1 MSNKMTRRRFLRKS
15 LFAPMAAASFY
26 NTLPTPN
33 VNASSSAQNSS
44 AANLPL
50 RKIGSVSV
58 SRLIIG
64 GNPISGNAH
73 SRDLPYVSSLMSRY
87 FTDEKCIETL
97 HLCEECGIN
106 TAQFRTDSHIVRI
119 LDKYWKQGG
128 KMQWIAQIK
137 PRKLDISDIMNDI
150 KMAFDNGAMGGY
162 LQGQV
167 SDGLVQQGRIDLVR
181 KALEYIKDKGSIA
194 GIGGH
199 LLDVII
205 ACEKAGMEPDFY
217 MKTLHRGD
225 YWSANKQPQNDNI
238 WSVTPEKTIEF
249 MKKVNRPWI
258 AFKVLAA
265 GAIHPREGFKYAFE
279 NGADFICVG
288 MFDFQVRE
296 NVIIA
301 KDILNKTSQYTSTDS
316 LINQSE

>member
-1 MSNKMTRRRFLRKS
+1 MPNKLTRREFLDKS
-15 LFAPMAAASFY
+15 LAASIFA
-26 NTLPTPN
+26 TST
-33 VNASSSAQNSS
+33 SAIS
-44 AANLPL
+44 ATGKSQAGNLPL
-50 RKIGSVSV
+50 RKISNISI

-73 SRDLPYVSSLMSRY
+73 SRDLPYVSSLMRKY
-87 FTDEKCIETL
+87 FTDGKCVETL
-97 HLCEECGIN
+97 QICEQCGIN
-106 TAQFRTDSHIVRI
+106 TAQLRTDSHIVRI

-128 KMQWIAQIK
+128 KMKWIAQIK
-137 PRKLDISDIMNDI
+137 PRKPDISDIMNDI
-150 KMAFDNGAMGGY
+150 RMAFDNGAIGGY

-167 SDGLVQQGRIDLVR
+167 ADRLVQNGCIDLVR
-181 KALEYIKDKGSIA
+181 KGWEDIKANGTIA
-194 GIGGH
+194 GVGARS
-199 LLDVII
+199 LDVII
-205 ACEKAGMEPDFY
+205 ACEKAGLKPDFY

-225 YWSANKQPQNDNI
+225 YWSAKRQPPNDNI

-249 MKKVNRPWI
+249 MKRVNKPWI

-265 GAIHPREGFKYAFE
+265 GAIHPKEGFKYAFE

-301 KDILNKTSQYTSTDS
+301 KDILKKRDRGALCKASY
-316 LINQSE
+316 

>member
-1 MSNKMTRRRFLRKS
+1 MSNKLTRRRFLNKS
-15 LFAPMAAASFY
+15 LTASIVAAS
-26 NTLPTPN
+26 TGAIP
-33 VNASSSAQNSS
+33 VAANSS
-44 AANLPL
+44 AGNLSL
-50 RKIGSVSV
+50 RKIGNVSV
-58 SRLIIG
+58 SRLIVG

-73 SRDLPYVSSLMSRY
+73 SRDLPYVSSLMRRY

-97 HLCEECGIN
+97 QICEECGIN

-119 LDKYWKQGG
+119 MDKYWKQGG

-137 PRKLDISDIMNDI
+137 PRKPDISDIMNDI
-150 KMAFDNGAMGGY
+150 RMAFDNGAIGGY

-167 SDGLVQQGRIDLVR
+167 ADKLVQEGRIDLMR
-181 KALEYIKDKGSIA
+181 KALEYIKANGSIA
-194 GIGGH
+194 GIGAH
-199 LLDVII
+199 SLDVVI

-217 MKTLHRGD
+217 MKTLHRDD
-225 YWSANKQPQNDNI
+225 YWSANKQPPNENI

-249 MKKVNRPWI
+249 MKQVKRPWI

-265 GAIHPREGFKYAFE
+265 GAIHPREGFKYVFE

-301 KDILNKTSQYTSTDS
+301 KDTLNTIGQYK
-316 LINQSE
+316 NG

>member
-1 MSNKMTRRRFLRKS
+1 MSNRLTRRRFLNKS
-15 LFAPMAAASFY
+15 LAVSIAAAST
-26 NTLPTPN
+26 NTLSTANTTAPLP
-33 VNASSSAQNSS
+33 AEESSAG
-44 AANLPL
+44 NLPIG
-50 RKIGSVSV
+50 KIKDIAV

-73 SRDLPYVSSLMSRY
+73 SRDLPYVSSLMKHY
-87 FTDEKCIETL
+87 FTDEKCVETL

-106 TAQFRTDSHIVRI
+106 TAQLRTDGHIVRI
-119 LDKYWKQGG
+119 VDKYWKQGG

-137 PRKLDISDIMNDI
+137 PREPDISDIKNDI
-150 KMAFDNGAMGGY
+150 RMAFDNGAIGGY

-167 SDGLVQQGRIDLVR
+167 ADELVQKGRIDLVQ
-181 KALEYIKDKGSIA
+181 KALEDIKSNSSIA
-194 GIGGH
+194 GIGSH
-199 LLDVII
+199 SLDVII
-205 ACEKAGMEPDFY
+205 ACEKVGLEPDFY

-225 YWSANKQPQNDNI
+225 YWSAGIQPPNDNL
-238 WSVTPEKTIEF
+238 WSITPEKTIEF
-249 MKKVNRPWI
+249 MKKVSSPWI

-265 GAIHPREGFKYAFE
+265 GAIHPGDGFKYAFE

-301 KDILNKTSQYTSTDS
+301 KGILHKTSHHK
-316 LINQSE
+316 EG

>member
-1 MSNKMTRRRFLRKS
+1 MSNKLTRRTFLNKS
-15 LFAPMAAASFY
+15 LTASIAAVSTAA
-26 NTLPTPN
+26 LPA
-33 VNASSSAQNSS
+33 VANSS
-44 AANLPL
+44 ANNLPQ
-50 RKIGSVSV
+50 RKIGNVSV

-73 SRDLPYVSSLMSRY
+73 SRDLKYVSSLMKRY

-97 HLCEECGIN
+97 QICEQCGIN

-119 LDKYWKQGG
+119 MDKYWKQGG

-137 PRKLDISDIMNDI
+137 PRKPDISDIMNDVR
-150 KMAFDNGAMGGY
+150 MAFDNGAVGGY

-167 SDGLVQQGRIDLVR
+167 ADRLVQEGRIDLVQ
-181 KALEYIKDKGSIA
+181 KALDDIKANGTIA
-194 GIGGH
+194 GVGGH
-199 LLDVII
+199 SLDVIV
-205 ACEKAGMEPDFY
+205 ACEKARMKPDFY
-217 MKTLHRGD
+217 MKTLHRDD
-225 YWSANKQPQNDNI
+225 YWSANRQPQNDNI
-238 WSVTPEKTIEF
+238 WSVAPEKTIEF

-265 GAIHPREGFKYAFE
+265 GAIHPREGFKYAFG

-296 NVIIA
+296 NVILA
-301 KDILNKTSQYTSTDS
+301 KEILNKIGQYKGG
-316 LINQSE
+316 

>member
-1 MSNKMTRRRFLRKS
+1 MSNKLTRRRFVKKS
-15 LFAPMAAASFY
+15 FAISVAAVSTKA
-26 NTLPTPN
+26 L
-33 VNASSSAQNSS
+33 SAAGNSS
-44 AANLPL
+44 AGNLPL
-50 RKIGSVSV
+50 HKIGNVSV
-58 SRLIIG
+58 SRLIVG

-73 SRDLPYVSSLMSRY
+73 SRDLPYVSSLMRRY

-119 LDKYWKQGG
+119 LNKYWQQGG
-128 KMQWIAQIK
+128 RMQWIAQIK
-137 PRKLDISDIMNDI
+137 PRKPDISDIMNDI
-150 KMAFDNGAMGGY
+150 RMAFDNGAIGGY

-167 SDGLVQQGRIDLVR
+167 ADNLVQKGRIDLVQ
-181 KALEYIKDKGSIA
+181 KALKDIKANGSIA
-194 GIGGH
+194 GVGGH
-199 LLDVII
+199 SLDVII
-205 ACEKAGMEPDFY
+205 ACEKAGMESDFY

-225 YWSANKQPQNDNI
+225 YWSANKQPPNDNI

-249 MKKVNRPWI
+249 MKKVQKPWI

-265 GAIHPREGFKYAFE
+265 GAIHPQEGFKYAFE

-301 KDILNKTSQYTSTDS
+301 KDVLNIIGQ
-316 LINQSE
+316 

>member
-1 MSNKMTRRRFLRKS
+1 MSNKLTRRRFLNKS
-15 LFAPMAAASFY
+15 LITTMAAASA
-26 NTLPTPN
+26 NTLSAANINTSSP
-33 VNASSSAQNSS
+33 ARKSSAG
-44 AANLPL
+44 NLPL
-50 RKIGSVSV
+50 RKIGKVSV
-58 SRLIIG
+58 SRLIVG

-87 FTDEKCIETL
+87 FTDEKCVETL
-97 HLCEECGIN
+97 HICEECGIN

-137 PRKLDISDIMNDI
+137 PRKPDISDIMNDVR
-150 KMAFDNGAMGGY
+150 MAFDNGAMGGY
-162 LQGQV
+162 LQGGV
-167 SDGLVQQGRIDLVR
+167 ADGLVQRGHIDLVR
-181 KALEYIKDKGSIA
+181 KALEDIKANASIA

-199 LLDVII
+199 SLDVII

-225 YWSANKQPQNDNI
+225 YWSANIQPQNDNI

-249 MKKVNRPWI
+249 MKKVKRPWI

-265 GAIHPREGFKYAFE
+265 GAIHPRQGFKYAFE

-301 KDILNKTSQYTSTDS
+301 KDTLNKTSLKTR
-316 LINQSE
+316 LE

>member
-1 MSNKMTRRRFLRKS
+1 MK
-15 LFAPMAAASFY
+15 
-26 NTLPTPN
+26 
-33 VNASSSAQNSS
+33 
-44 AANLPL
+44 
-50 RKIGSVSV
+50 
-58 SRLIIG
+58 
-64 GNPISGNAH
+64 
-73 SRDLPYVSSLMSRY
+73 RY
-87 FTDEKCIETL
+87 FTDEKCIEIL

-119 LDKYWKQGG
+119 MDKYWKQGG

-137 PRKLDISDIMNDI
+137 PRKADISDIMNDI
-150 KMAFDNGAMGGY
+150 RMAFDNGAVGGY

-167 SDGLVQQGRIDLVR
+167 ADNLVQRGRIDLMQ
-181 KALEYIKDKGSIA
+181 KALEYIKANGTIA
-194 GIGGH
+194 GIGAH
-199 LLDVII
+199 SLDVII
-205 ACEKAGMEPDFY
+205 ACEKAGMKPDFY

-225 YWSANKQPQNDNI
+225 YWSANKQPSNDNI

-249 MKKVNRPWI
+249 MKRVNRPWI

-301 KDILNKTSQYTSTDS
+301 KDTLNKTSQYTSTDS
-316 LINQSE
+316 SLAQSE

>member
-1 MSNKMTRRRFLRKS
+1 
-15 LFAPMAAASFY
+15 MAAASTG
-26 NTLPTPN
+26 TL
-33 VNASSSAQNSS
+33 SSANIKSS
-44 AANLPL
+44 ADDLPL
-50 RKIGSVSV
+50 RKIGNVSV

-73 SRDLPYVSSLMSRY
+73 SRDLPYVSSLMRRY
-87 FTDEKCIETL
+87 FTDEKVVETL
-97 HLCEECGIN
+97 QICEQCGIN
-106 TAQFRTDSHIVRI
+106 TLQFRTDSHIVRI
-119 LDKYWKQGG
+119 LNKYWKQGG

-137 PRKLDISDIMNDI
+137 PRKPDISDIMNDI
-150 KMAFDNGAMGGY
+150 RMAFDNGAIGGY

-167 SDGLVQQGRIDLVR
+167 ADRLVQEGRIDLVQ
-181 KALEYIKDKGSIA
+181 KAFEDIKANGAIA
-194 GIGGH
+194 GVGGH
-199 LLDVII
+199 LLNVII
-205 ACEKAGMEPDFY
+205 ACEKAGIKPDFY

-225 YWSANKQPQNDNI
+225 YWSAGIKPQNDNI

-265 GAIHPREGFKYAFE
+265 GAIHPRQGFEYAFE

-301 KDILNKTSQYTSTDS
+301 EDILNKTGRNKD
-316 LINQSE
+316 E

>member
-1 MSNKMTRRRFLRKS
+1 MNATSPARKS
-15 LFAPMAAASFY
+15 
-26 NTLPTPN
+26 
-33 VNASSSAQNSS
+33 SAGDM
-44 AANLPL
+44 PL
-50 RKIGSVSV
+50 GKIGKATV
-58 SRLIIG
+58 SRLIVG

-73 SRDLPYVSSLMSRY
+73 SRDLPYVSSLMRRY

-97 HLCEECGIN
+97 QICEECGIN
-106 TAQFRTDSHIVRI
+106 TVQFRTDSHIVRI
-119 LDKYWKQGG
+119 MDKYWKQGG

-137 PRKLDISDIMNDI
+137 PRKPDISDIMNDI
-150 KMAFDNGAMGGY
+150 RMAFDNGAIGGY

-167 SDGLVQQGRIDLVR
+167 ADKLVQEGRIDLVH
-181 KALEYIKDKGSIA
+181 KALEDIKANGTIA
-194 GIGGH
+194 GVGAH

-205 ACEKAGMEPDFY
+205 ACEKAEMEPDFY

-225 YWSANKQPQNDNI
+225 YWSANKQPPNDNI

-288 MFDFQVRE
+288 MLDFQVRE
-296 NVIIA
+296 NVLIT
-301 KDILNKTSQYTSTDS
+301 KDTLNEMGQYKYK
-316 LINQSE
+316 

>member
-1 MSNKMTRRRFLRKS
+1 MSNKLTRRRFLGKS
-15 LFAPMAAASFY
+15 LTSSIAAAS
-26 NTLPTPN
+26 TKALL
-33 VNASSSAQNSS
+33 AAGKSSAG
-44 AANLPL
+44 NLPI
-50 RKIGSVSV
+50 RKIGKIAV
-58 SRLIIG
+58 SRLIVG

-73 SRDLPYVSSLMSRY
+73 SRDLPYISSLMRRY
-87 FTDEKCIETL
+87 FTDEKCVETL
-97 HLCEECGIN
+97 QLCEECGIN
-106 TAQFRTDSHIVRI
+106 TAQLRTDSHIVRI

-137 PRKLDISDIMNDI
+137 PRKPDIGDIMNDVR
-150 KMAFDNGAMGGY
+150 MAFDNGATGGY

-167 SDGLVQQGRIDLVR
+167 ADGLVQRGRIDLVQ
-181 KALEYIKDKGSIA
+181 KALEDIKANGTIA

-199 LLDVII
+199 SLDVII
-205 ACEKAGMEPDFY
+205 ACEKAGLKPDFY

-225 YWSANKQPQNDNI
+225 YWSASKQPHNDNI
-238 WSVTPEKTIEF
+238 WSISPQKTIEF
-249 MKKVNRPWI
+249 MKEVNKPWI

-265 GAIHPREGFKYAFE
+265 GAIHPREGFRYAFE

-301 KDILNKTSQYTSTDS
+301 KDILNKPRNMYCQNRE
-316 LINQSE
+316 LMNR

>member
-1 MSNKMTRRRFLRKS
+1 MSNKLTRRQFLNKS
-15 LFAPMAAASFY
+15 LTTTMAAASTG
-26 NTLPTPN
+26 TLSAAN
-33 VNASSSAQNSS
+33 IKSSAD
-44 AANLPL
+44 NLPL
-50 RKIGSVSV
+50 RKIGNVTV

-73 SRDLPYVSSLMSRY
+73 SRDLPYVSSLMRRY
-87 FTDEKCIETL
+87 FTDEKCVETL
-97 HLCEECGIN
+97 HICQQCGIN
-106 TAQFRTDSHIVRI
+106 TLQFRTDSHIVRI

-137 PRKLDISDIMNDI
+137 PRKPDISDIMNDI
-150 KMAFDNGAMGGY
+150 RMAFDNGAVGGY

-167 SDGLVQQGRIDLVR
+167 ADRLVQEGRIDLVQ
-181 KALEYIKDKGSIA
+181 KAFENIKANGKIA
-194 GIGGH
+194 GVGGH

-205 ACEKAGMEPDFY
+205 ACERAGIKPDFY

-225 YWSANKQPQNDNI
+225 YWSAGIKPKNDNI
-238 WSVTPEKTIEF
+238 WSITPEKTIEF
-249 MKKVNRPWI
+249 MKNVHRPWI

-265 GAIHPREGFKYAFE
+265 GAIHPREGFEFAFE
-279 NGADFICVG
+279 NGANFICVG

-301 KDILNKTSQYTSTDS
+301 KDTLNKMGRYPS
-316 LINQSE
+316 IAHAE

>member
-1 MSNKMTRRRFLRKS
+1 MRKTKMPNKLTRRQFLSKS
-15 LFAPMAAASFY
+15 LTTSLAASSA
-26 NTLPTPN
+26 NTLL
-33 VNASSSAQNSS
+33 AAGKSSEGG
-44 AANLPL
+44 LPL
-50 RKIGSVSV
+50 RKIKDVAV

-73 SRDLPYVSSLMSRY
+73 GRDLRYLSSLMRKY
-87 FTDEKCIETL
+87 FTDDKCVETL
-97 HLCEECGIN
+97 HVCEEYGIN
-106 TAQFRTDSHIVRI
+106 TAQLRTDSHIVRI

-137 PRKLDISDIMNDI
+137 PRKPDISDIMNDVR
-150 KMAFDNGAMGGY
+150 MAFDNGAVGGY

-167 SDGLVQQGRIDLVR
+167 ADGLVQRGRIDLVQE
-181 KALEYIKDKGSIA
+181 ALEKIKANGTIA
-194 GIGGH
+194 GVGGH
-199 LLDVII
+199 SLDVIK

-225 YWSANKQPQNDNI
+225 YWSAGRKPENDNI

-249 MKKVNRPWI
+249 MKKVNKPWI

-265 GAIHPREGFKYAFE
+265 GAIHPRQGFKYAFE
-279 NGADFICVG
+279 NGTDFICAG

-301 KDILNKTSQYTSTDS
+301 KEILNKSGRYKD
-316 LINQSE
+316 E

>member
-1 MSNKMTRRRFLRKS
+1 
-15 LFAPMAAASFY
+15 MAAASTG
-26 NTLPTPN
+26 TLSAAN
-33 VNASSSAQNSS
+33 IKSSAD
-44 AANLPL
+44 NLPL
-50 RKIGSVSV
+50 RKIGNVTV

-73 SRDLPYVSSLMSRY
+73 SRDLPYVSSLMRRY
-87 FTDEKCIETL
+87 FTDEKCVETL
-97 HLCEECGIN
+97 HICQQCGIN
-106 TAQFRTDSHIVRI
+106 TLQFRTDSHIVRI

-137 PRKLDISDIMNDI
+137 PRKPDISDIMNDI
-150 KMAFDNGAMGGY
+150 RMAFDNGAVGGY

-167 SDGLVQQGRIDLVR
+167 ADRLVQEGRIDLVQ
-181 KALEYIKDKGSIA
+181 KAFENIKANGKIA
-194 GIGGH
+194 GVGGH

-205 ACEKAGMEPDFY
+205 ACERAGIKPDFY

-225 YWSANKQPQNDNI
+225 YWSAGIKPKNDNI
-238 WSVTPEKTIEF
+238 WSITPEKTIEF
-249 MKKVNRPWI
+249 MKNVHRPWI

-265 GAIHPREGFKYAFE
+265 GAIHPREGFEFAFE
-279 NGADFICVG
+279 NGANFICVG

-301 KDILNKTSQYTSTDS
+301 KDTLNKMGRYPS
-316 LINQSE
+316 IAHAE

>member
-1 MSNKMTRRRFLRKS
+1 
-15 LFAPMAAASFY
+15 MAAASFY

-150 KMAFDNGAMGGY
+150 KMAFDNGAIGGY

-167 SDGLVQQGRIDLVR
+167 ADGLVQQGRIDLVR

-199 LLDVII
+199 LLNVII

-238 WSVTPEKTIEF
+238 WSVTPVKTIEF

-265 GAIHPREGFKYAFE
+265 GAIQPREGFKYAFE

-301 KDILNKTSQYTSTDS
+301 KDILKNHQYMK
-316 LINQSE
+316 

>member
-1 MSNKMTRRRFLRKS
+1 MASIVAASTGAF
-15 LFAPMAAASFY
+15 PAAA
-26 NTLPTPN
+26 
-33 VNASSSAQNSS
+33 NSS

-73 SRDLPYVSSLMSRY
+73 SRDLPYVSSLMRRY

-137 PRKLDISDIMNDI
+137 PRKPDISDIMNDI
-150 KMAFDNGAMGGY
+150 RMAFDNGAIGGY

-167 SDGLVQQGRIDLVR
+167 ADTLVQQGRIDLIQ
-181 KALEYIKDKGSIA
+181 KAFQEIKANGTIA

-205 ACEKAGMEPDFY
+205 ECEKVGLEPDFY

-225 YWSANKQPQNDNI
+225 YWSAAKQPQNDNI
-238 WSVTPEKTIEF
+238 WSVTPKKTIEF
-249 MKKVNRPWI
+249 MKKVKRPWI
-258 AFKVLAA
+258 AFKALAA
-265 GAIHPREGFKYAFE
+265 GAIHPREGFEYAIE

-288 MFDFQVRE
+288 MLDFQVRE
-296 NVIIA
+296 NVLIA
-301 KDILNKTSQYTSTDS
+301 KDILNKTRNFSMA
-316 LINQSE
+316 

>member
-1 MSNKMTRRRFLRKS
+1 MSYKLTRRRFLSKS
-15 LFAPMAAASFY
+15 LAAPIVAASAK
-26 NTLPTPN
+26 TI
-33 VNASSSAQNSS
+33 S
-44 AANLPL
+44 AANMNDPSPPGKSSVDDMPM
-50 RKIGSVSV
+50 RKIGKAAV
-58 SRLIIG
+58 SRLIVG

-73 SRDLPYVSSLMSRY
+73 SRDLPYVSSLMRHY

-97 HLCEECGIN
+97 HICEECGIN

-119 LDKYWKQGG
+119 MDKYWKQGG

-137 PRKLDISDIMNDI
+137 PRKADISDIMNDVR
-150 KMAFDNGAMGGY
+150 MAFDNGAVGGY

-167 SDGLVQQGRIDLVR
+167 ADELVQRGRIDLVQ
-181 KALEYIKDKGSIA
+181 KALENIKANGSLA
-194 GIGGH
+194 GIGAH
-199 LLDVII
+199 SLDVIV
-205 ACEKAGMEPDFY
+205 ACEKADMEPDFY
-217 MKTLHRGD
+217 MKTLHHGD
-225 YWSANKQPQNDNI
+225 YWSANKQPSNDNI

-249 MKKVNRPWI
+249 MKQVNRPWI

-265 GAIHPREGFKYAFE
+265 GAIHPRQGFKYAFE

-301 KDILNKTSQYTSTDS
+301 KDMLNKTS
-316 LINQSE
+316 

>member
-1 MSNKMTRRRFLRKS
+1 MSNKLTRRRFLNKS
-15 LFAPMAAASFY
+15 LVTSVVAAA
-26 NTLPTPN
+26 TKALW
-33 VNASSSAQNSS
+33 AAGNSW
-44 AANLPL
+44 AGNLPL
-50 RKIGSVSV
+50 RKIGNVSI

-73 SRDLPYVSSLMSRY
+73 SRDLPYVSSLMKRY
-87 FTDEKCIETL
+87 FTDEKCVETL

-119 LDKYWKQGG
+119 MDKYWKQGG
-128 KMQWIAQIK
+128 KMKWIAQIK
-137 PRKLDISDIMNDI
+137 PRKPDISDIMNDI
-150 KMAFDNGAMGGY
+150 KMAFDNGAIGGY

-167 SDGLVQQGRIDLVR
+167 ADTLVQRGRIDLVQ
-181 KALEYIKDKGSIA
+181 KAFEDIKANGTIA
-194 GIGGH
+194 GVGGH
-199 LLDVII
+199 SLDVII
-205 ACEKAGMEPDFY
+205 ACEKAGMKPDFY

-225 YWSANKQPQNDNI
+225 YWSASRQPQNDNI

-249 MKKVNRPWI
+249 FKQVKRPWI

-288 MFDFQVRE
+288 MFDFQIRE

-301 KDILNKTSQYTSTDS
+301 KDVLNIIGQ
-316 LINQSE
+316 

>member
-1 MSNKMTRRRFLRKS
+1 MSYKLTRRRFLNKS
-15 LFAPMAAASFY
+15 LVTSMAAASASSLET
-26 NTLPTPN
+26 NTL
-33 VNASSSAQNSS
+33 S
-44 AANLPL
+44 AANKNVSLPVGKSSAGDLPL
-50 RKIGSVSV
+50 GKIGKAAV
-58 SRLIIG
+58 SRLIVG

-73 SRDLPYVSSLMSRY
+73 SRDLPYVSSLMGRY

-106 TAQFRTDSHIVRI
+106 TAQFRTDSHIVRV

-137 PRKLDISDIMNDI
+137 PRKPDISDIMNDI

-162 LQGQV
+162 LQGNV
-167 SDGLVQQGRIDLVR
+167 SDGLVQRGRIDLVQ

-199 LLDVII
+199 LLDVVI
-205 ACEKAGMEPDFY
+205 ACEKAGLEPDFY

-225 YWSANKQPQNDNI
+225 YWSANKQPPNDNI

-249 MKKVNRPWI
+249 MKQVNRPWI

-301 KDILNKTSQYTSTDS
+301 NDILNKTRNFSMV
-316 LINQSE
+316 

>member
-1 MSNKMTRRRFLRKS
+1 MSNKLTRRTFLSKS
-15 LFAPMAAASFY
+15 LTASIVATSTKALSAAG
-26 NTLPTPN
+26 
-33 VNASSSAQNSS
+33 NSS
-44 AANLPL
+44 AGNLPL
-50 RKIGSVSV
+50 RKIGNIAV

-73 SRDLPYVSSLMSRY
+73 SRDLPYVSSLMRRY

-97 HLCEECGIN
+97 HLCEQCGIN
-106 TAQFRTDSHIVRI
+106 TVQFRTDSHIVRI
-119 LDKYWKQGG
+119 LNKYWKQGG

-137 PRKLDISDIMNDI
+137 PRKPDISDIMNDV
-150 KMAFDNGAMGGY
+150 KMAFDNGAVGGY

-167 SDGLVQQGRIDLVR
+167 ADNLVQKGRVDLVR
-181 KALEYIKDKGSIA
+181 KALEYIKEKGSIA
-194 GIGGH
+194 SVGGH
-199 LLDVII
+199 LLEVII
-205 ACEKAGMEPDFY
+205 ACEKAGMKPDFY

-225 YWSANKQPQNDNI
+225 YWSAGKQPQNDNI

-249 MKKVNRPWI
+249 FKQVNRPWI

-265 GAIHPREGFKYAFE
+265 GAIHPRQGFKYAFE

-288 MFDFQVRE
+288 MFDYQVRE

-301 KDILNKTSQYTSTDS
+301 KDILNKIGQYKDV
-316 LINQSE
+316 

>member
-1 MSNKMTRRRFLRKS
+1 MG
-15 LFAPMAAASFY
+15 
-26 NTLPTPN
+26 
-33 VNASSSAQNSS
+33 
-44 AANLPL
+44 
-50 RKIGSVSV
+50 KIGNTAV

-73 SRDLPYVSSLMSRY
+73 SRDLPYVSSLMNRY
-87 FTDEKCIETL
+87 FTDEKCVETL

-106 TAQFRTDSHIVRI
+106 TAQLRTDSHIVRI

-137 PRKLDISDIMNDI
+137 PRKPDISDIMNDI
-150 KMAFDNGAMGGY
+150 RMAFDNGAIGGY

-167 SDGLVQQGRIDLVR
+167 ADRLVQEGRIDLVQKGFEDI
-181 KALEYIKDKGSIA
+181 KANGTIA
-194 GIGGH
+194 GVGAH
-199 LLDVII
+199 SLDVII
-205 ACEKAGMEPDFY
+205 ACEKAGMKPDFY
-217 MKTLHRGD
+217 MKTLHLGD
-225 YWSANKQPQNDNI
+225 YWSASKQPLNDNI

-249 MKKVNRPWI
+249 MKQVNKPWI

-279 NGADFICVG
+279 NGADFICIG

-301 KDILNKTSQYTSTDS
+301 KDTLHKMGWYRDG
-316 LINQSE
+316 

>member
-1 MSNKMTRRRFLRKS
+1 MPNKLTRRRFLSKS
-15 LFAPMAAASFY
+15 LTTSLAAASA
-26 NTLPTPN
+26 NTLL
-33 VNASSSAQNSS
+33 AAGKSSEGG
-44 AANLPL
+44 LPL
-50 RKIGSVSV
+50 RKIKDVYV

-73 SRDLPYVSSLMSRY
+73 GRDLRYISSLMRKY
-87 FTDEKCIETL
+87 FTDEKCVETL
-97 HLCEECGIN
+97 NICEECGIN
-106 TAQFRTDSHIVRI
+106 TAQLRTDSHIVRI

-137 PRKLDISDIMNDI
+137 PRKPDISDIMNDVR
-150 KMAFDNGAMGGY
+150 MAFDNGAVGGY

-167 SDGLVQQGRIDLVR
+167 ADGLVRRGRIDLVQ
-181 KALEYIKDKGSIA
+181 KAWEDIKANGTIA

-199 LLDVII
+199 TLDVII
-205 ACEKAGMEPDFY
+205 ACEKAGLKPDFY

-225 YWSANKQPQNDNI
+225 YWSANRQPENDNI
-238 WSVTPEKTIEF
+238 WSATPEKTIEF
-249 MKKVNRPWI
+249 MKRVNRSWI

-279 NGADFICVG
+279 NGADFICAG

-301 KDILNKTSQYTSTDS
+301 KDILSKTS
-316 LINQSE
+316 

>member
-1 MSNKMTRRRFLRKS
+1 MTNKLTRRRFLSKS
-15 LFAPMAAASFY
+15 LAAPIVAAST
-26 NTLPTPN
+26 NTL
-33 VNASSSAQNSS
+33 S
-44 AANLPL
+44 AAVESSVGNLPIL
-50 RKIGSVSV
+50 KIRNVTV
-58 SRLIIG
+58 SRLLIG

-73 SRDLPYVSSLMSRY
+73 SRDLPYVSSLMRKY
-87 FTDEKCIETL
+87 FTDEKCVETL
-97 HLCEECGIN
+97 QICEECGIN
-106 TAQFRTDSHIVRI
+106 TAQLRTDSHIVRI

-137 PRKLDISDIMNDI
+137 PRKPDISDIMNDI
-150 KMAFDNGAMGGY
+150 RMAFDNGAVGGY

-167 SDGLVQQGRIDLVR
+167 ADRLVREGRIDFVQ
-181 KALEYIKDKGSIA
+181 KAWEDIKANGTIA
-194 GIGGH
+194 GIGAH
-199 LLDVII
+199 SLDVIV
-205 ACEKAGMEPDFY
+205 ACEKSGIKPDFY

-225 YWSANKQPQNDNI
+225 YWSAARQPQSDNI
-238 WSVTPEKTIEF
+238 WSATPEKTIEY

-279 NGADFICVG
+279 NGADFICAG

-301 KDILNKTSQYTSTDS
+301 KEILALKGT
-316 LINQSE
+316 